1 MNISDCNY
9 QTSTKPIG
17 ELDRVELLK
26 TVHSLR
32 RDVQMMYT
40 DIREVLKENE
50 KLHREVEKLREN
62 SYEPNYERED
72 STVSNAHR
80 VKQEVDELIRLH
92 EMASS
97 GRGRSRND
105 HRGNSRR
112 TTEGRGGDSDFMKK
126 MMMFM
131 MMAEMV

>member
-9 QTSTKPIG
+9 QTTTQPLG
-17 ELDRVELLK
+17 ELDRMDLIK

-32 RDVQMMYT
+32 RDVQNMYT
-40 DIREVLKENE
+40 DIREVLEENE
-50 KLHREVEKLREN
+50 KLHQEVEKLREHGSVRKEN
-62 SYEPNYERED
+62 P
-72 STVSNAHR
+72 VSNVHR
-80 VKQEVDELIRLH
+80 VKQEVDELIRMH

-97 GRGRSRND
+97 GRGRAKSD
-105 HRGNSRR
+105 YRGSSRR
-112 TTEGRGGDSDFMKK
+112 PTENRGGDSDFMKK